1 MAVYFVTGKLGA
13 GKSLVAVARIKDR
26 LFKGLPVATNLNINL
41 AHMVGRNMRNTR
53 LYRIPD
59 KPSYEDL
66 VFIGVGNKTYDEE
79 KNGLLVLDEC
89 GTWFNSRSWA
99 DKSRQDVINW
109 FLHARKL
116 GWDIIFLVQD
126 MNIVDKQARLALAE
140 HVVYCRRTDRANIP
154 FIGSLFKLLTASKM
168 PMPKVHLGIVRYGD
182 SPTALKVDT
191 WTTLGPTLYGSYDTK
206 QKFSDF
212 YDCGVYSVLPPWYT
226 HGRYT
231 VPYTFRNV
239 MRITK
244 IYFRKWSRVAA
255 FSIGVISCFAITV
268 FINDEHEF
276 FQEKTAEVAD
286 SEPKKTLR
294 QMFDGWKI
302 ISYANYPGE
311 LASYRFIDS
320 KGDHVSAEV
329 LRQKGINVKSRGS
342 CEALLVQGAEYVSIY
357 CS

>member
-26 LFKGLPVATNLNINL
+26 LLKGLPVATNLNINL
-41 AHMVGRNMRNTR
+41 AHMLGRNKRNTR

-59 KPSYEDL
+59 KPTYDDL
-66 VFIGVGNKTYDEE
+66 LAIGVGNKTYDEE

-154 FIGSLFKLLTASKM
+154 FVGALFKLLTASKM

-255 FSIGVISCFAITV
+255 FSIGVLASFAITSYLTYQ
-268 FINDEHEF
+268 DKPTS
-276 FQEKTAEVAD
+276 EKTTTVVEV
-286 SEPKKTLR
+286 EPKQTLQ

-302 ISYANYPGE
+302 TSYANYPGQ
-311 LASYRFIDS
+311 LASYGFVDS
-320 KGDHVSAEV
+320 KGVFVTAEV
-329 LRQKGINVKSRGS
+329 LRQKGIKVKSRGA
-342 CEALLVQGAEYVSIY
+342 CEALLVQGEEYVSIY
-357 CS
+357 CG